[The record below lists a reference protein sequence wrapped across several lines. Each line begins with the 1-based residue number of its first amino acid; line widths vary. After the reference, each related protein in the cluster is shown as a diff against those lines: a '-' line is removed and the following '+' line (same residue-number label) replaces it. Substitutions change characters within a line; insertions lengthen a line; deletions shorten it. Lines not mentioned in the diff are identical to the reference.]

1 MFIFM
6 KLFYSF
12 IVIFMLT
19 FFIIILFY
27 FIFNHLMDIVSL
39 FSLLELCFLFWF
51 IFIIQHFISVLL
63 TFLKLLKLKLGIIF
77 IKFDIVL
84 QTS

>member
-6 KLFYSF
+6 ILFYSF
-12 IVIFMLT
+12 IVIFMLA

-27 FIFNHLMDIVSL
+27 SIFNHLMDIVRL
-39 FSLLELCFLFWF
+39 FSLLEFRFLFWF
-51 IFIIQHFISVLL
+51 IFIIQHYIMVLL
-63 TFLKLLKLKLGIIF
+63 TLLKLLKLGIIF